1 LRRIRVAGDARA
13 TADVNHS
20 LKESR
25 GIINNLKRV
34 TAELAL
40 GCVACSSDADYACVG
55 TLVALNHVNK
65 LRADVKDLDKYLM
78 MASKVGDAVSIDEEL
93 R

>member
-25 GIINNLKRV
+25 GIINNLK
-34 TAELAL
+34 
-40 GCVACSSDADYACVG
+40 CSSDADYACVG